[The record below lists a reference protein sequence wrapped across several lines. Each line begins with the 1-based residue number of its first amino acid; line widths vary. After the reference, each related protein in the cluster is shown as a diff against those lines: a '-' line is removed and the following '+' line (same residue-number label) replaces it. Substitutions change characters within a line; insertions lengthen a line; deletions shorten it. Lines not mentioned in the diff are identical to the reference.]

1 MSETQE
7 ILNVL
12 SDKNASVSNE
22 DFEGNLFIQS
32 FNINFAFSSCV
43 KENFV
48 KSIEISV
55 SSGIHISSQIKKLRK
70 AENLSP

>member
-22 DFEGNLFIQS
+22 DLIVDLSEE
-32 FNINFAFSSCV
+32 V
-43 KENFV
+43 EV
-48 KSIEISV
+48 IERQQQTNNETK
-55 SSGIHISSQIKKLRK
+55 HC
-70 AENLSP
+70 